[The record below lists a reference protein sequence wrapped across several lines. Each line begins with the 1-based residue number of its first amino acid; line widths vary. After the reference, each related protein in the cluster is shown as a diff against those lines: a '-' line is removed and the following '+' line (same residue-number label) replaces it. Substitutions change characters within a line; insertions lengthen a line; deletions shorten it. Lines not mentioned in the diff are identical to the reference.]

1 MRLAPCACFNPPL
14 NPAYIHKTEIQLAYT
29 TLVATISDIPLAVVM
44 CVIVLLTT
52 RLADKGSRLTFLRD
66 DVQQRKKIL
75 MLRDTG
81 DERRASRK
89 IAKARREMKKW

>member
-1 MRLAPCACFNPPL
+1 M
-14 NPAYIHKTEIQLAYT
+14 
-29 TLVATISDIPLAVVM
+29 VISDIPLVVVM

-52 RLADKGSRLTFLRD
+52 GLTDKGSRLTFLRD

-81 DERRASRK
+81 KESEASWK
-89 IAKARREMKKW
+89 IAKVLAEKEKW